1 MFKLASLFLGCFH
14 QKRFEKEL
22 AKEMSGEEKI
32 NSDQENNKQQM
43 LLNPSMDASQL
54 IEEKIEPPF
63 SRKTTVDYRTLFSF

>member
-1 MFKLASLFLGCFH
+1 MLKLASLFLGCFH

-54 IEEKIEPPF
+54 IEPPF
-63 SRKTTVDYRTLFSF
+63 SRKTMVDYRTLFSF